1 MRGGAGRG
9 RHTPSHRASERA
21 SERERERERERDTHT
36 RDGRTD
42 GASTARGPCSSVV
55 RSTHDGYELVRPWPH
70 MAGEIPM
77 DFGMCVPIDHPS
89 HPQLDHTPQRP
100 LRCFVSRACCR
111 GPASRADRA
120 RSIVTGATGNVRVP
134 CRANILIGN
143 RCAAATAEAADPDRG
158 PAPGP
163 AARSRSFLLSFAR
176 ASTSREVA
184 VTGRHSVLM
193 GERW

>member
-1 MRGGAGRG
+1 
-9 RHTPSHRASERA
+9 
-21 SERERERERERDTHT
+21 
-36 RDGRTD
+36 
-42 GASTARGPCSSVV
+42 
-55 RSTHDGYELVRPWPH
+55 

-193 GERW
+193 GERWWLTSSSSSSKAAGVIPSGATSAGWLGRTCWGPGSLCVCVCARARWPS